1 MKAVVCV
8 KVIDGELNAFDACAL
23 ECALKFCDDV
33 TVVSMCPPSAQNRL
47 KMLTRLGPKV
57 ILLCDNAFAGSDTLA
72 TSYILAQA
80 IKRLEFDI
88 IFCGR
93 QTTDG
98 DTAQVGPCL
107 ATLLGISPI
116 CNVMEIKEI
125 SNGEISCR
133 TRLGD
138 ESQKLPTLLTIER
151 ICELRFPSLRSKLGE
166 ITVWNSDDISADKSK
181 CGISGSPTKV
191 IKVFE
196 NKSGARRCEF
206 IKRDE
211 LAQLI
216 ESLKNKKR
224 EEEVTKEAAVKLK
237 SVWAIGDAVVPY
249 AKAVAENVREIAEC
263 DPRIIA
269 ELAKADKPKA
279 ILWNADLWGRKNA
292 PIAAALLKTGLC
304 ADCTKLET
312 DGKRLFMYRPA
323 RAGNIIAK
331 IKCDTM
337 PQTATVRCASDSADI
352 IVSAG
357 KGVADCIGK
366 VRAFA
371 ESIGAEFG
379 ASRGIVDMGLEDYS
393 CQIGLTGRTVS
404 PKIYIA
410 VGISGAVHHT
420 CAIESA
426 QTIIAINP
434 DKKARIFEYA
444 DFGILDKF

>member
-72 TSYILAQA
+72 TSYILSQA

-125 SNGEISCR
+125 SDGEISCR

-196 NKSGARRCEF
+196 NKSGTRRCEF

-216 ESLKNKKR
+216 E
-224 EEEVTKEAAVKLK
+224 
-237 SVWAIGDAVVPY
+237 
-249 AKAVAENVREIAEC
+249 
-263 DPRIIA
+263 
-269 ELAKADKPKA
+269 
-279 ILWNADLWGRKNA
+279 
-292 PIAAALLKTGLC
+292 TG
-304 ADCTKLET
+304 
-312 DGKRLFMYRPA
+312 
-323 RAGNIIAK
+323 
-331 IKCDTM
+331 
-337 PQTATVRCASDSADI
+337 
-352 IVSAG
+352 
-357 KGVADCIGK
+357 
-366 VRAFA
+366 
-371 ESIGAEFG
+371 
-379 ASRGIVDMGLEDYS
+379 
-393 CQIGLTGRTVS
+393 
-404 PKIYIA
+404 
-410 VGISGAVHHT
+410 
-420 CAIESA
+420 
-426 QTIIAINP
+426 
-434 DKKARIFEYA
+434 
-444 DFGILDKF
+444 